1 MRLLATFCIAWESHD
16 GLMLGKVKLVIK
28 AWKVLPNSVQ
38 LPQGLANFAAA
49 FNLSG
54 GCNRQPFWTWLVGF
68 DVHSVS
74 SKSKKPVMNGMF

>member
-1 MRLLATFCIAWESHD
+1 MGKPRRSHAWQSQAGHQSVEGSTE
-16 GLMLGKVKLVIK
+16 L
-28 AWKVLPNSVQ
+28 VQ

-74 SKSKKPVMNGMF
+74 SKSKKPVMNGTF

>member
-1 MRLLATFCIAWESHD
+1 MGKPRRSHAWQSQAGHQSVEGSTE
-16 GLMLGKVKLVIK
+16 L
-28 AWKVLPNSVQ
+28 VQ

-49 FNLSG
+49 FNLR

-74 SKSKKPVMNGMF
+74 SKIKKPVMNGTF